1 MKKSEYRLN
10 VRFDLTDEKQ
20 RRTAEALQKL
30 DRKKYQS
37 INAFVVEAVGDYL
50 DRLERSDDLFLDSIR
65 AMFREEL
72 RSVSFIANNSN
83 QTKTTVKDEMTEE
96 EKAKNDASV
105 LAALQMFG

>member
-1 MKKSEYRLN
+1 MN

-37 INAFVVEAVGDYL
+37 INAFVVEAVSDYL
-50 DRLERSDDLFLDSIR
+50 DRLDRSDDLSLDSIR

-83 QTKTTVKDEMTEE
+83 QTKTVKDEMTEE

>member
-20 RRTAEALQKL
+20 RRTAEALKKL

-72 RSVSFIANNSN
+72 RSVSFIANNSK
-83 QTKTTVKDEMTEE
+83 QTKTVKDEMTEE

>member
-50 DRLERSDDLFLDSIR
+50 DRLDRSDDLSLESIR

-72 RSVSFIANNSN
+72 RSVSFIADNSN
-83 QTKTTVKDEMTEE
+83 QTKTVKDEMTEE

>member
-50 DRLERSDDLFLDSIR
+50 DRLDRSDDLSLESIR

-83 QTKTTVKDEMTEE
+83 QTKSVKDEMTEE

>member
-20 RRTAEALQKL
+20 RRAAEALQKL

-50 DRLERSDDLFLDSIR
+50 DRLDRSDDLSLESIR

-83 QTKTTVKDEMTEE
+83 QTKTVKDEMTEE

>member
-1 MKKSEYRLN
+1 MKKNEYRLN

-20 RRTAEALQKL
+20 RRTAEALKKL

-83 QTKTTVKDEMTEE
+83 QTKTVKDEMTEE

>member
-20 RRTAEALQKL
+20 RRTAEALKKL

-50 DRLERSDDLFLDSIR
+50 DRLDRSDDLSLESIR

-72 RSVSFIANNSN
+72 RSVSFIADNSN
-83 QTKTTVKDEMTEE
+83 QTKTVKDEMTEE